1 MNGFKQLS
9 THLRGRRLLY
19 LSTFAAAAAASFFG
33 LLQPQII
40 GIVIDVGIG
49 GKSWTEA
56 PWLTA
61 QLERISSRNLILH
74 GALLSIALMAISG
87 FFMYLQYR
95 WSAIV
100 AEDTAKKIRERLYA
114 HLQNLDY
121 EYHTTKSNTG
131 DLIQRCTSDVDTIR
145 NFLSTQTA
153 EVGSG
158 IFLVITTA
166 VLMASLN
173 KPLTFF
179 AMAVFPILFLFGY
192 IFFSKVKILFSA
204 ADAAEGD
211 LSGALQENIHGI
223 RVVRAFARAV
233 HEIGVFDTKNIEY
246 RDKSFYVTR
255 LLAWYWSIS
264 DMICFVQIGIVMAV
278 GGWWAAEGRITL
290 GTAIVFFTYVGRL
303 LWPVRE
309 MGRTLTEMGKAM
321 VSLGRIQEVL
331 DIPSE
336 RETGDYQREIQGE
349 IEFRNVSFQYRSQRP
364 ILKNINCKVRPG
376 EIVAI
381 LGPTGSGKSTLVHL
395 LPRLY
400 RPSGGQVLIDSVDT
414 GSWRSESLRSQ
425 VCIVLQET
433 FLFNRSLRENIALAV
448 PDATD
453 ELIEASAETAHLKA
467 VIEDCEDGYK
477 TLVGEGG
484 VTLSGGQKQRV
495 AIARTLT
502 RLPKVIIL
510 DDSFSAVDAQTD
522 ADILAELKKCFAD
535 STIFIV
541 THRVSTLKEVDRILI
556 LENGCITHEGSH
568 EELIL
573 GDNLYRRI
581 WDIQNA
587 PLESGSI

>member
-1 MNGFKQLS
+1 MNGLRQLN

-19 LSTFAAAAAASFFG
+19 FSTFIAAAAASFFG
-33 LLQPQII
+33 LLQPQVV

-49 GKSWTEA
+49 KKTWTGA
-56 PWLTA
+56 PWLAA
-61 QLERISSRNLILH
+61 QFDRLNSQNLILY
-74 GALLSIALMAISG
+74 GALFSIALMAISG

-100 AEDTAKKIRERLYA
+100 AEDTSKRIRERLYN

-121 EYHTTKSNTG
+121 EYHTKSNTG

-145 NFLSTQTA
+145 NFLSTQA
-153 EVGSG
+153 NEVGSG

-179 AMAVFPILFLFGY
+179 SMAVFPILFLFGY

-204 ADAAEGD
+204 TDEAEAR
-211 LSGALQENIHGI
+211 LSETLQKNIHGI
-223 RVVRAFARAV
+223 RVVRAFARADY
-233 HEIGVFDTKNIEY
+233 EIEGFDTKNIEY
-246 RDKSFYVTR
+246 RDRSFHLTK

-264 DMICFVQIGIVMAV
+264 EIMCFSQIGIVMAV
-278 GGWWAAEGRITL
+278 GGWWAAGGKITL

-321 VSLGRIQEVL
+321 VSLRRIQEVF
-331 DIPSE
+331 DIPPE
-336 RETGDYQREIQGE
+336 RETGAYQRKIRGE
-349 IEFRNVSFQYRSQRP
+349 IEFRNVSFQYKNQRP
-364 ILKNINCKVRPG
+364 VLRNINCKVGPG
-376 EIVAI
+376 EIVGI

-400 RPSGGQVLIDSVDT
+400 RPNEGRVLIDSVDA

-425 VCIVLQET
+425 VCISLQET
-433 FLFNRSLRENIALAV
+433 FLFNRSLRENIILAA
-448 PDATD
+448 PEIADG
-453 ELIEASAETAHLKA
+453 LIETSTEAAYLGE
-467 VIEDCEDGYK
+467 VIENFEDGYE

-495 AIARTLT
+495 AIARTLI
-502 RLPKVIIL
+502 RLPRVIIL
-510 DDSFSAVDAQTD
+510 DDCFSAVDTQTG
-522 ADILAELKKCFAD
+522 ANILAEIRKRFID
-535 STIFIV
+535 TTIFIV
-541 THRVSTLKEVDRILI
+541 THQVSTLKEVDRILI
-556 LENGCITHEGSH
+556 LENGGISHEGSH
-568 EELIL
+568 EELIR

-581 WDIQNA
+581 WDIQNV
-587 PLESGSI
+587 PPETDLI